1 MLGFLSAAAGSF
13 SSADKETALQA
24 LRKRSPACVL
34 LPGEI
39 TDPPCD
45 GAGTRVSCP
54 ALVCPTLRSA
64 ARLLRLRRP
73 CQLHLIV
80 GRLLV
85 RALQRPCRDLSRESP
100 FKRPTGSPRQLY
112 RKSNQRK

>member
-1 MLGFLSAAAGSF
+1 MLGFLSAAAGSV

-54 ALVCPTLRSA
+54 ALVCPTLRLS
-64 ARLLRLRRP
+64 
-73 CQLHLIV
+73 CE
-80 GRLLV
+80 GRT
-85 RALQRPCRDLSRESP
+85 ACHC
-100 FKRPTGSPRQLY
+100 GPRQLQLLVGH
-112 RKSNQRK
+112 RVTLPAPEHAKLSRTTRQPP